1 MLKILC
7 VCGCGLGSSFAIE
20 MTAKAVLKKLEI
32 PAHIEHTTVSEAGA
46 FKSDIILTQKK
57 KKTFADIL
65 TADAN
70 EEEIKRVVVL
80 NRLTDKDEIERKIV
94 SFLKERNLK
103 VTDHE

>member
-46 FKSDIILTQKK
+46 FKSDMILTQKN
-57 KKTFADIL
+57 L
-65 TADAN
+65 C
-70 EEEIKRVVVL
+70 RHL
-80 NRLTDKDEIERKIV
+80 NCRCQRR
-94 SFLKERNLK
+94 RN
-103 VTDHE
+103 